1 MQDVDKQQNSDV
13 AVGITIDKKQKDAEK
28 GFSLGRNSAIIGEL
42 TQQNKSKIGQY
53 FNDPLNSTRRTIL

>member
-1 MQDVDKQQNSDV
+1 MDMQDVDKQQNSDV

-42 TQQNKSKIGQY
+42 TQQNK
-53 FNDPLNSTRRTIL
+53 